1 MNYCTKAPKIKFDL
15 RNLFIWLFGWLGV
28 VGIVLFLLGAWG
40 YAKSGAKPGP
50 VGRFIERLGFHDDE
64 K

>member
-1 MNYCTKAPKIKFDL
+1 MNNVIISFVVVSI
-15 RNLFIWLFGWLGV
+15 LFIWLFGWLGV